1 MSQLIT
7 IIILSIT
14 TISICSI
21 IQLTNFEF
29 SYSQQQQQQQ
39 LQQNQTINSDYSK
52 EIDDNVFTTLRG
64 GNAVLSLSNNQTL
77 SAGPDMTYIDSTID
91 GESVIASSGDNH
103 VYVFN
108 TKDNI
113 SNNNTNTELIA
124 KIKVGETPKGVKN
137 ISR

>member
-64 GNAVLSLSNNQTL
+64 VMQYYL
-77 SAGPDMTYIDSTID
+77 Y
-91 GESVIASSGDNH
+91 
-103 VYVFN
+103 
-108 TKDNI
+108 
-113 SNNNTNTELIA
+113 LI
-124 KIKVGETPKGVKN
+124 IKHCLLVQ
-137 ISR
+137 I